1 MHYSSTP
8 SLRRDASSNWLVLE
22 GKETQMREVWVDN
35 NLIKLS
41 CLRHYVP
48 LVVVR
53 LGSREGCD
61 SSLRAGLVGKKDKN
75 KVIQIDT
82 EHDPS
87 RKIWRKRRLLILIQQ
102 PECCRHSSALF
113 LFHVSTN
120 ILLLQE
126 TIRVL
131 SFARKRQL
139 RWSWNHLDRFKKVI
153 KTALSFI
160 RSSLLASGTICFQT
174 IWWPFDPWFLHLTDL
189 NRLHFKLRSFSSI
202 CKCVVQKILIQILG
216 ALRVFFVQVLM
227 VLI

>member
-1 MHYSSTP
+1 MSVMKAKVSKVGNWYSI
-8 SLRRDASSNWLVLE
+8 LRELSNVIPVCIILQLQVWEGNASSNWLVLE

-35 NLIKLS
+35 DLIKLS

-131 SFARKRQL
+131 SFARKQQL
-139 RWSWNHLDRFKKVI
+139 RWSWNRLDRF
-153 KTALSFI
+153 
-160 RSSLLASGTICFQT
+160 
-174 IWWPFDPWFLHLTDL
+174 
-189 NRLHFKLRSFSSI
+189 
-202 CKCVVQKILIQILG
+202 
-216 ALRVFFVQVLM
+216 
-227 VLI
+227 